1 MNPPMGSSSSTQPCV
16 SSVVVVPSPS
26 RTCRPSM
33 STRSASA
40 VGAITS
46 ITSADNAASAVML
59 SADRTNDSAMS
70 ALRPYVSAR
79 LLM

>member
-1 MNPPMGSSSSTQPCV
+1 M
-16 SSVVVVPSPS
+16 
-26 RTCRPSM
+26 
-33 STRSASA
+33 
-40 VGAITS
+40 GAITS